1 MWSTFVAHTPP
12 DPFHTFRHPRQVQR
26 SEIARLT
33 REKDVLHDRLREA
46 ENKLEGEKKAAGV
59 YRRDV
64 AAKLQAADHALK
76 VRF

>member
-1 MWSTFVAHTPP
+1 M
-12 DPFHTFRHPRQVQR
+12 QR

-76 VRF
+76 VRYLHPLLRPRSLADGSLHTHLYL